1 MICEIELSLMGKNSG
16 NHDLVCK
23 KIISM
28 RPSLKISLFA
38 VTRPT
43 HSKTPTQN
51 ILWPFQRNKLFNLR
65 LFFSFVLMFFY

>member
-43 HSKTPTQN
+43 HSKRHLPKIFYGRFREINYLT
-51 ILWPFQRNKLFNLR
+51 LD
-65 LFFSFVLMFFY
+65 FFFLSF